1 MIKFIDSNRFLPVA
15 EKIYEKNVM
24 SVEKNVKIVKILM
37 EKSEKKLK
45 GGCNENRNVCIEIVC
60 VTIVAILV
68 KNVNL
73 ND

>member
-37 EKSEKKLK
+37 EKSEKK
-45 GGCNENRNVCIEIVC
+45 
-60 VTIVAILV
+60 
-68 KNVNL
+68 
-73 ND
+73 